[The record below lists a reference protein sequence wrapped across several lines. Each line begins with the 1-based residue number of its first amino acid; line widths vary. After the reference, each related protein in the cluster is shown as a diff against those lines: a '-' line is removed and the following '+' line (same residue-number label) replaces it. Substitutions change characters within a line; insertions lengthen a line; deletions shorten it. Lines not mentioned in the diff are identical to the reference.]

1 MFFFSA
7 SDQATMARKMM
18 VPMTKMMTW
27 VKFDE
32 SASAVIYVYKYG
44 LLVLS
49 NPKFFIHNC

>member
-49 NPKFFIHNC
+49 NPKNFIHNC